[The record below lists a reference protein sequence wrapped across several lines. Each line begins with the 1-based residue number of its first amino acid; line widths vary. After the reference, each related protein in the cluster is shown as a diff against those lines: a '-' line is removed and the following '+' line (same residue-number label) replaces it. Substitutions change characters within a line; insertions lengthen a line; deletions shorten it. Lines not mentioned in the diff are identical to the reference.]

1 MSKKIWNTKGVES
14 SYEIASFLAGEDI
27 ELDKS
32 IFIYDIDATIAH
44 IKGLAS
50 IGVIKKNELA
60 KLIKSLKELRLKFL
74 NKSFKLTEKYE
85 DCHSAIEFYLTKE
98 LGELGKKVHTGRSR
112 NDQVLVAMR
121 LFAKKNLIDFKKSNK
136 SIARVLLRMAKK
148 HENNPMPG
156 YTHLQRAMPSSWG
169 LWFASYAESFID
181 NVDLINSTIEWIDSN
196 PLGSAAGYGVALP
209 LDRKLTTK
217 ELGFKRT
224 QINSL
229 YIQNSRGKY
238 EMQIINT
245 LKQSMLDVRKFSWD
259 MSLFLSQ
266 EFDLLKIDKVY
277 LTGSSI
283 MPNKHNPDVIE
294 ILRANYSILAGQA
307 SELENLLS
315 LPSGYQRDLQLTKRS
330 LISSFDISLK
340 SLNILP
346 KLIGSIKVNKSKSIA
361 YIDEEMKMTDKV
373 YALVAQGKPFR
384 DAYNLIKNSD
394 DLSSYAQS
402 NSKDYS
408 EGSPGNLAL
417 DKLDARLKKQK

>member
-1 MSKKIWNTKGVES
+1 
-14 SYEIASFLAGEDI
+14 
-27 ELDKS
+27 
-32 IFIYDIDATIAH
+32 
-44 IKGLAS
+44 
-50 IGVIKKNELA
+50 
-60 KLIKSLKELRLKFL
+60 
-74 NKSFKLTEKYE
+74 
-85 DCHSAIEFYLTKE
+85 
-98 LGELGKKVHTGRSR
+98 
-112 NDQVLVAMR
+112 MR

-196 PLGSAAGYGVALP
+196 PLGSAAGYGVSLP

-266 EFDLLKIDKVY
+266 EFDLLKIDKAY

>member
-1 MSKKIWNTKGVES
+1 MSKKIWNTKGIES
-14 SYEIASFLAGEDI
+14 SYEITSFLAGEDI

-32 IFIYDIDATIAH
+32 IFIYDVDATIAH

-266 EFDLLKIDKVY
+266 EFDLLKIDKAY

-346 KLIGSIKVNKSKSIA
+346 KLIDSIKVNKSKSIA

-402 NSKDYS
+402 NLKDYS